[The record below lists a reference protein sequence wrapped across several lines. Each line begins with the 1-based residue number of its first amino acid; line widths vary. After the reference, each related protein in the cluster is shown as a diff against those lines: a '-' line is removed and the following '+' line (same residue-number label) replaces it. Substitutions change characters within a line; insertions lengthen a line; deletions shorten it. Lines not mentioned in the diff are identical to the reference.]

1 MGGHYYRGN
10 DHMKYLRLQLLTAS
24 VTSSSC
30 SFSNP
35 EQSKEWSIGWHQ
47 LELQT
52 KEMLDIHAS
61 RSV

>member
-30 SFSNP
+30 YSAT
-35 EQSKEWSIGWHQ
+35 QSKEWCIGWHQ
-47 LELQT
+47 LEL
-52 KEMLDIHAS
+52 EAAE
-61 RSV
+61 SVGNFGELKKAH